1 MKFCPKCA
9 TKNDDGAVVCRNAAC
24 GHHFDA
30 TASTVGSKG
39 GPEAMMATGRRY
51 CNKCGTG
58 NHMGA
63 TKCVRCGASIPAFRP
78 EPPPIP
84 KPAPRPTPPS
94 PWWRLAEIV
103 SAWSAPAKF
112 AAVFAVCAALG
123 IAVAASRD
131 SSRRNHVSS
140 APRGTSGPPNNG
152 HVAQGQMPQ
161 PSVSILGTAPGH
173 TFDAIDSGQS
183 AWWDISPGAGSAFA
197 MFAQNGLLS
206 GAQDRFFNFYWDF
219 SRQMAEAG
227 IRQTQADM
235 RELDAEIKMD
245 QIRQDQ
251 HDFTMAGIDGV
262 SVEQFRAGESNGIM
276 TDGWNVDTE
285 SAMGHDI
292 YGTRYEIGQDGTV
305 YEIGRNG
312 KRYRK

>member
-1 MKFCPKCA
+1 M
-9 TKNDDGAVVCRNAAC
+9 R
-24 GHHFDA
+24 
-30 TASTVGSKG
+30 
-39 GPEAMMATGRRY
+39 ATGRRY

-161 PSVSILGTAPGH
+161 PSVTLFGTAPRH
-173 TFDAIDSGQS
+173 TFDVIESGES
-183 AWWDISPGAGSAFA
+183 AWWEIPPGAGSAFA
-197 MFAQNGLLS
+197 MFGGNNASATAAASRPDNS
-206 GAQDRFFNFYWDF
+206 GKDIGQQALQIMMSHIGGGAY
-219 SRQMAEAG
+219 SEYEMSIIEKA
-227 IRQTQADM
+227 IR
-235 RELDAEIKMD
+235 K
-245 QIRQDQ
+245 
-251 HDFTMAGIDGV
+251 G
-262 SVEQFRAGESNGIM
+262 S
-276 TDGWNVDTE
+276 
-285 SAMGHDI
+285 
-292 YGTRYEIGQDGTV
+292 GTREWKD
-305 YEIGRNG
+305 
-312 KRYRK
+312 